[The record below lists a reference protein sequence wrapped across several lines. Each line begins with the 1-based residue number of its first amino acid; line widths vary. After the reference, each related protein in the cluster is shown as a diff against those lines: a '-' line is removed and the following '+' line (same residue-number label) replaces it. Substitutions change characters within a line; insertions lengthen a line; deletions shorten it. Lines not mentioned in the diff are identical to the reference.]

1 MTIKLRIIDS
11 LALLCLV
18 APTCGAALW
27 YRYEWGRSPLKYS
40 IGINGTLG
48 LLIFVTLVVFTAHM
62 GYERI
67 VIDFFDLTLSGIR
80 RSYYDGLWG
89 FLWVGIACA
98 SVIFPKVV
106 ANDHM
111 DSGQRY
117 LIAFTGWFIL
127 LLLLGVVTYVLLNE

>member
-18 APTCGAALW
+18 APACGAALW
-27 YRYEWGRSPLKYS
+27 YRYDWGRSPLKYS
-40 IGINGTLG
+40 IGISGALG
-48 LLIFVTLVVFTAHM
+48 LLIFVILVIFTAHM

-67 VIDFFDLTLSGIR
+67 VIDFFDLRLTGGNR
-80 RSYYDGLWG
+80 TYYHGLWG

-117 LIAFTGWFIL
+117 LVAFVGWFIL
-127 LLLLGVVTYVLLNE
+127 LLLLSVVAYELLNE

>member
-1 MTIKLRIIDS
+1 MRIIDS

-18 APTCGAALW
+18 APTCGAAFW
-27 YRYEWGRSPLKYS
+27 YRYEWGRSPLTYS
-40 IGINGTLG
+40 FGISEKLG
-48 LLIFVTLVVFTAHM
+48 LLTFVILAAFTANM
-62 GYERI
+62 GYDGI
-67 VIDFFDLTLSGIR
+67 VIDFFDLTLTGFK
-80 RSYYDGLWG
+80 RSYYDGLLG

-117 LIAFTGWFIL
+117 LIAFFGWFIL
-127 LLLLGVVTYVLLNE
+127 LYLLGAVAYMLVKD